1 MLKYLPLDIL
11 PFPTAVAEKLD
22 VFVVTVMRISCQPCL
37 VEDQSGG
44 G

>member
-1 MLKYLPLDIL
+1 MVCCRKYLPLDTL

-22 VFVVTVMRISCQPCL
+22 VFVVTVMKIS
-37 VEDQSGG
+37 VSAMSGG